1 MHTRLGAA
9 ARLFVTAF
17 LLTGCGAGDGQVSHT
32 LGTPAPSPVLRESK
46 PPFLLVLPQS
56 GPAQSAPLPE
66 KAAQLRV
73 QALEAVRAARWGDA
87 AKSFAEA
94 RDWAHCAP
102 SLVFNLALAYEGK
115 GDPMSAGLY
124 FRAYLAMVP
133 DAPDAQDVAARIRGI
148 HQKLID
154 LAARY
159 GDEAERVAARLDGT
173 PPAGGRISLRAQA
186 YQQMA
191 TFYYFIGEVSRADAL
206 LAQLRALPGMRDQPD
221 PHTRQIAGALTNVY
235 RRDTAATAKLAA
247 ERDFFQ
253 AWIDALNG
261 DADAA
266 FRSVR
271 NGIRVSNL
279 SLGALLTALKSAR
292 AYDAVNL
299 IDQQRLKALT
309 EWNGRRFKDIADDM
323 LLMFWDGRPDLAVDL
338 ARHLQAYFRAND
350 RGLDW
355 DRVPYFS
362 VLAVLYDWD
371 GLEAEITDL
380 LSREFAF
387 HYFPVNEVV
396 LILGAL
402 APSADGPRLFNFID
416 RYAALSQEISEK
428 FYERS
433 GFGALPDAQVR
444 LSPTW
449 VVRDRIVD
457 GTLYTVSFDDAHL
470 QNVELLVKFFVA
482 VGDASSGSTGALR
495 LKSRAALYQLQ
506 RLADPTRAAVVAEQA
521 QFYAEAACQGWR
533 PRDAAHAR
541 RAWIALQIAE
551 AYAAAPSSDTLDID
565 GDLQRTAREKPE
577 SLPLEIAEFAGN
589 YRLMDALIGD

>member
-271 NGIRVSNL
+271 NGIRVSNP

-371 GLEAEITDL
+371 GLEAEIKDL

-396 LILGAL
+396 
-402 APSADGPRLFNFID
+402 
-416 RYAALSQEISEK
+416 
-428 FYERS
+428 RS